1 MLRTIRPHVALCV
14 LVISTI
20 TETTKVQIIYVVT
33 TSLIV
38 WNHRVDIEN
47 ISLYS
52 YFYFIYKITWNET

>member
-1 MLRTIRPHVALCV
+1 MLRTIRPRVALCV

-33 TSLIV
+33 TSLLV